1 MAGQGVPRDGL
12 GESDLTVSR
21 ERRLPHAEKA
31 YFPLTALCRLYASK
45 FALRAKIAPSAMGG
59 APPHDTVAPNTR
71 APARA

>member
-1 MAGQGVPRDGL
+1 MRFAFI
-12 GESDLTVSR
+12 
-21 ERRLPHAEKA
+21 HAEKA